1 MKLKSNL
8 PVKTSTDTKLYKQYE
23 RINQPYFNISENIV
37 LPLGVLLATMIITY
51 FSLYFVSF
59 PFTCFLYIVG
69 SLFIN
74 LLFHGLKNFSP
85 NGNNTNRTSFI
96 SLLSSYL
103 IILFLLCFLN
113 IGTYLLV
120 KYQETNTF
128 HATIFF
134 IWLFIVLGIPLS
146 YYLLKY
152 ANYYQLIRS
161 QALAFT
167 KVHIQINYDPEFLIQ
182 IEEFHF
188 INSTKKKIAK
198 FPLKNRKDLDSLNTI
213 ASLDISTRNN
223 LLFSPVF
230 SETLPIPV
238 KTNLVQIG
246 YYSISEDTFFQDE
259 IPFPFDQLHFEENKY
274 PINQSKILRGKKTEP
289 LSITILEK
297 GTIKIFTGSKLL
309 VETSLKKD
317 NLKTKN
323 TSEYKEIIE
332 PYQNRKVSSTLLLDN
347 ETRERIKTRQEIR
360 EKPFNWTLHLNL
372 SHNHLICVYDC
383 NNKESLRKRFTDLNI
398 KQPILQTNLPK
409 KILLYSDAFDRTKW
423 LEIAIDTEKLYIILV
438 QHNATTF
445 EIFLTVN
452 IEDATVTLNLKIEE
466 QFIEFNSWKKN
477 IHKESLLDIQ
487 KKIKEKKDRNYKNSL
502 WNEINVLMQ
511 NKEFIQALEK
521 CKKAIQENPEDGM
534 LYFYEARLLFYM
546 NGTEAC
552 FAKEDYFMKKTKNDT
567 FAHAHMHN
575 NFGCM
580 LDQVLKYKEAL
591 SYFEKANEL
600 VPEMAIYVANKAEIH
615 YKLKNRKEAI
625 SFAKEAQEKGDTSEI
640 VKEILK
646 NNGKTG

>member
-1 MKLKSNL
+1 MSY
-8 PVKTSTDTKLYKQYE
+8 YKQY
-23 RINQPYFNISENIV
+23 IKVYPPYFNLSEFLFFPIAPIFISFI
-37 LPLGVLLATMIITY
+37 LAY
-51 FSLYFVSF
+51 FSL
-59 PFTCFLYIVG
+59 LYLGLMLTFIWFAIGVI
-69 SLFIN
+69 FIN

-85 NGNNTNRTSFI
+85 NGNNTNRTSFA

-103 IILFLLCFLN
+103 IILFLLYFLN
-113 IGTYLLV
+113 VGTYLLV

-128 HATIFF
+128 HATLFF

-152 ANYYQLIRS
+152 ANYFQLIRS

-213 ASLDISTRNN
+213 ASLDISTRND
-223 LLFSPVF
+223 LLFSPVI

-259 IPFPFDQLHFEENKY
+259 IPFPFDQLHFEENIY

-309 VETSLKKD
+309 VETNLKKD

-372 SHNHLICVYDC
+372 SHNHLICIYDC

-398 KQPILQTNLPK
+398 KQPILQTSLPK
-409 KILLYSDAFDRTKW
+409 KILFYSEVSDQTKW
-423 LEIAIDTEKLYIILV
+423 LEMDFDTEKLHTILL
-438 QHNATTF
+438 QHNATIF

-452 IEDATVTLNLKIEE
+452 IEDATVTLNLKIKE
-466 QFIEFNSWKKN
+466 QFIEFNSWEKN

-487 KKIKEKKDRNYKNSL
+487 KKIKEKKDRDYKNSL

-511 NKEFIQALEK
+511 DKDYIQALEK

-546 NGTEAC
+546 DGTEAC

-580 LDQVLKYKEAL
+580 LDQVLKYKKAL

-615 YKLKNRKEAI
+615 YKLKNTKEAV
-625 SFAKEAQEKGDTSEI
+625 SFAKEAIEKGDTSQI
-640 VKEILK
+640 VKEILTNK
-646 NNGKTG
+646 GKL